1 MSGISDRE
9 HGTKQTLCIPLLSL
23 PLEYGYNVTS
33 RLPRWTV
40 PSKCEPKE
48 IPLSQVIFVKGLIIA
63 MRKVTSIPLD
73 VFQPLRRHLLRR
85 AEHRGGANPRMLT
98 GREDFLLRLVSCL
111 PGIWKHK
118 VRINPPATL
127 VSPTLDQSSIS
138 SRTGQ
143 TARAES

>member
-1 MSGISDRE
+1 M
-9 HGTKQTLCIPLLSL
+9 
-23 PLEYGYNVTS
+23 TS

-98 GREDFLLRLVSCL
+98 GREDFAEIGELPPRNLEAQGEDQPSSHPCL
-111 PGIWKHK
+111 SHSGPELH
-118 VRINPPATL
+118 
-127 VSPTLDQSSIS
+127 
-138 SRTGQ
+138 
-143 TARAES
+143 